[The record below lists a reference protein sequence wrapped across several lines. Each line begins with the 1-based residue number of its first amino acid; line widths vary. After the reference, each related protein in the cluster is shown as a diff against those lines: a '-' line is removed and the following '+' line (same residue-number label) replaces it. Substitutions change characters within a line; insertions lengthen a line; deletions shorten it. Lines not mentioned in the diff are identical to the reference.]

1 MCYFA
6 YEDVRVRAGSP
17 CEPTAQMD
25 LSTLIYVSE
34 NRSAGPAWSSLTH
47 SSGCF

>member
-25 LSTLIYVSE
+25 LHDLPGLLRHIAQAVFKHK
-34 NRSAGPAWSSLTH
+34 AGN
-47 SSGCF
+47 